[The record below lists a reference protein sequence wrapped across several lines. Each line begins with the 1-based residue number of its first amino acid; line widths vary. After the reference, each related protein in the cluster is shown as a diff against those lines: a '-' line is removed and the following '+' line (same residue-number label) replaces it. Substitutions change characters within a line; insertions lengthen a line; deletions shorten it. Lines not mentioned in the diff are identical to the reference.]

1 MTLTIVHIKKPTDE
15 AVKLLAAK
23 LIEKW
28 NKKNLNIK
36 DGETVGEKSST
47 FKKLKP

>member
-1 MTLTIVHIKKPTDE
+1 MTLKIAHIKKPTDE

-28 NKKNLNIK
+28 NKKK
-36 DGETVGEKSST
+36 MKKS
-47 FKKLKP
+47 